1 MKIKDKQALTHTI
14 NTIFSKVQYKIKGT
28 LVNNSN
34 TLLPTDVLTDGAK
47 QDLFRVASLTIESLV
62 FRLGVSSN
70 YSKFEDR
77 ESKALLLALIKIST
91 EEFLSVSYGCH
102 IPIQISLIKDSF
114 YTKTILNE
122 YNINFTLLLDI
133 IYNSESPLFKL
144 IFFPVYDEIT
154 DNFTEIIID
163 NLIVEI
169 TNAVAYFI
177 VYELSKIQDLRK
189 TLYRS
194 NFLSLRNSERFKN
207 NLGWQTRLNFYV
219 KLPTNLY
226 SSQHCTWIIR
236 TTGIYSRTIYA
247 NRSTELQSLRNLS
260 LLTVVGLEGKD
271 FLMSRADETIYF
283 VGSSFRYTLTSVL
296 GQVIALVWRG
306 IIEGL
311 KN

>member
-1 MKIKDKQALTHTI
+1 M
-14 NTIFSKVQYKIKGT
+14 
-28 LVNNSN
+28 
-34 TLLPTDVLTDGAK
+34 
-47 QDLFRVASLTIESLV
+47 
-62 FRLGVSSN
+62 
-70 YSKFEDR
+70 
-77 ESKALLLALIKIST
+77 
-91 EEFLSVSYGCH
+91 
-102 IPIQISLIKDSF
+102 
-114 YTKTILNE
+114 
-122 YNINFTLLLDI
+122 
-133 IYNSESPLFKL
+133 
-144 IFFPVYDEIT
+144 
-154 DNFTEIIID
+154 
-163 NLIVEI
+163 
-169 TNAVAYFI
+169 
-177 VYELSKIQDLRK
+177 SKIQDLRK

>member
-1 MKIKDKQALTHTI
+1 MTIKDKQALTNKI
-14 NTIFSKVQYKIKGT
+14 NTIFSKVQYKIKGG

-34 TLLPTDVLTDGAK
+34 ALLPTDMLTDDAK
-47 QDLFRVASLTIESLV
+47 RNLFRVASLNMESIV
-62 FRLGVSSN
+62 FRLGLSST
-70 YSKFEDR
+70 YSKFEKR
-77 ESKALLLALIKIST
+77 KSKALLLALIKIIT
-91 EEFLSVSYGCH
+91 EEFLTVNYGCH

-114 YTKTILNE
+114 YTKTILDE
-122 YNINFTLLLDI
+122 TNINFILLLDI
-133 IYNSESPLFKL
+133 IYNPESLLFRS

-154 DNFTEIIID
+154 DNFTEVILD

-177 VYELSKIQDLRK
+177 IYELSTIQDLRK

-226 SSQHCTWIIR
+226 SSQYCIWIIR
-236 TTGIYSRTIYA
+236 TTGIYYRTIYA
-247 NRSTELQSLRNLS
+247 NRSGELQSLQNLS
-260 LLTVVGLEGKD
+260 LLTVVGLESKD
-271 FLMSRADETIYF
+271 FLMSRVDETIYLL
-283 VGSSFRYTLTSVL
+283 GSSVRYTLTSVL
-296 GQVIALVWRG
+296 GQVIALIWRG

-311 KN
+311 KR